1 MNNNIVI
8 AVFEVESEA
17 HQAFNQLKRECVG
30 KGYSAPEAALI
41 QNKANTVDI
50 IDSYGLDAVDSST
63 STGIVIGSLI
73 GILGGPIGVLLGAA
87 TGALA
92 GSVSDTNRAVDT
104 ASVVAVVAS
113 KIYEG
118 ETAIAALVQEEE
130 PAFDAVFADYKTTI
144 MRYDAADIADDVNR
158 LQDFGAELTNQ
169 MVQEVKADRK
179 AERAEYREEQ
189 RAKIKAGIDEYAEA
203 TNRTMGDV
211 TPA

>member
-17 HQAFNQLKRECVG
+17 HQAFNQLKKESVG
-30 KGYSAPEAALI
+30 AGYRAPEAALI
-41 QNKANTVDI
+41 QNKANMVDV
-50 IDSYGLDAVDSST
+50 IDGYGYGPVDSGT
-63 STGIVIGSLI
+63 STGIIIGSLV

-92 GSVSDTNRAVDT
+92 GSVSDDNRAIDT

-118 ETAIAALVQEEE
+118 ETAIAALVQEDE

-144 MRYDAADIADDVNR
+144 IRYDAADIADDVDR
-158 LQDFGAELTNQ
+158 LQDLGAELTNQ
-169 MVQEVKADRK
+169 VVQEVKADRK
-179 AERAEYREEQ
+179 AERAERREEH
-189 RAKIKAGIDEYAEA
+189 RAQIKAGLDEYAEA